1 MEELRLH
8 AVNSSAKLQ
17 FSAKKKK
24 NVKTTFHSR
33 YESKKIATFA
43 TLLLTRTP

>member
-17 FSAKKKK
+17 FSAIKTKLKNQK

-33 YESKKIATFA
+33 YESKK
-43 TLLLTRTP
+43 

>member
-17 FSAKKKK
+17 FSAIKTKLKNQKKTSKQHSIAVMNQKK
-24 NVKTTFHSR
+24 
-33 YESKKIATFA
+33 
-43 TLLLTRTP
+43 